1 MTTTNGIDSSYY
13 YENRPKEQSNSGIL
27 GKDDFLRILI
37 AQLQYQDPLNPMDDR
52 EFIAQMAQ
60 FSSLEQMTNMN
71 SAIQQFVKQQTSQT
85 LVQHSEL
92 IGKRVTWKR
101 IIDIDEYRQKEELVE
116 NTVTSVRLETNGN
129 VSIQLDSGRWISADQ
144 LVQVSGKTN
153 HQEEAEG
160 DVGDNAPDEQ
170 EG

>member
-1 MTTTNGIDSSYY
+1 MTTNGIDGSYY

-52 EFIAQMAQ
+52 EFISQMAQ

-116 NTVTSVRLETNGN
+116 NIVTSVRLETNGN

-144 LVQVSGKTN
+144 LVQVSGQTN
-153 HQEEAEG
+153 DQEEAEE

>member
-1 MTTTNGIDSSYY
+1 MTTTNGIDGSYY

>member
-1 MTTTNGIDSSYY
+1 MTTTNGIDGSYY

-160 DVGDNAPDEQ
+160 DVGDSAPDEQ

>member
-1 MTTTNGIDSSYY
+1 MTTTNGIDGSYY

-60 FSSLEQMTNMN
+60 FSSLEQMINMN